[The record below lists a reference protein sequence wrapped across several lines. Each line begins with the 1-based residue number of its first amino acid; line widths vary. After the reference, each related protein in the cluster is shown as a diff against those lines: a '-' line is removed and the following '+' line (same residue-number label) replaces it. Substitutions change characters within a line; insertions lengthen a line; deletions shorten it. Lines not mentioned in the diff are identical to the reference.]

1 MIMKRDVQNASG
13 FRDRAGH
20 LAILAT
26 GGWIARWMI
35 VGDDQ
40 ARRRARQGGLEDL
53 SWMNDRRV
61 ERAYGD
67 HYLPDELVAGVE
79 T

>member
-1 MIMKRDVQNASG
+1 
-13 FRDRAGH
+13 
-20 LAILAT
+20 
-26 GGWIARWMI
+26 MI

-53 SWMNDRRV
+53 SRMNDRRV